1 MINQEIKED
10 SPAENRE
17 AEARRD
23 QPLMKQERKKPNL
36 INIINQ
42 ISSIVSVS
50 PSLNNLEE
58 LFYQLFSKCKFLTVL
73 EIHF

>member
-23 QPLMKQERKKPNL
+23 QPLMKERKKPNL